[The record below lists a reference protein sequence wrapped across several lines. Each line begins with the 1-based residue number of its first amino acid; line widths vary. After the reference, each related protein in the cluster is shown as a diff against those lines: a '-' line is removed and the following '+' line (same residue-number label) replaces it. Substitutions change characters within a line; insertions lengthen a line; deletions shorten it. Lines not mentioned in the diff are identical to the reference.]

1 MSSQLSVA
9 QILANLETQI
19 AEHRAKEAFHA
30 QQEVL
35 HREQRAVHAGELEAM
50 IRHYEAF
57 KATAEAAAE
66 IAARVAPPAPPPP
79 PKEEPLPAKALRS
92 KLVARVVMSM
102 PEGEAFKPSGVAA
115 EVNRRFGKALKK
127 PVDSRL
133 ASSAL
138 LRMLA
143 DGRIRLVQ
151 RGTAHRESVYTRG
164 PSPGPARTD
173 LP

>member
-9 QILANLETQI
+9 QILENLEAQM
-19 AEHRAKEAFHA
+19 ALHREKEAFHA
-30 QQEVL
+30 EQEVF
-35 HREQRAVHAGELEAM
+35 HREQRAPHAAELEAM
-50 IRHYEAF
+50 ARHYEAF
-57 KATAEAAAE
+57 KASAGSAAE
-66 IAARVAPPAPPPP
+66 IAARVAPPPPPPP
-79 PKEEPLPAKALRS
+79 PKEEPLPVKALRS
-92 KLVARVVMSM
+92 KLVARVVASL
-102 PEGEAFKPSGVAA
+102 PEGETFKPSSLAA

-143 DGRIRLVQ
+143 DGRVRLVQ

-164 PSPGPARTD
+164 
-173 LP
+173 

>member
-9 QILANLETQI
+9 QILANLEARI
-19 AEHRAKEAFHA
+19 AEHREKEAFHA
-30 QQEVL
+30 EQEVL
-35 HREQRAVHAGELEAM
+35 HREQRAAHAAELEAM

-57 KATAEAAAE
+57 KATAGTVAE

-79 PKEEPLPAKALRS
+79 PKEEPLPTKAPRS
-92 KLVARVVMSM
+92 KLVARVVMAM
-102 PEGEAFKPSGVAA
+102 PEGMPFKPSGVAA
-115 EVNRRFGKALKK
+115 EVNRRYGKALKK

-143 DGRIRLVQ
+143 NGQIRLVE
-151 RGTAHRESVYTRG
+151 RGAAHRESVYTRG
-164 PSPGPARTD
+164 
-173 LP
+173 